1 MVDSTDHFEVSDSL
15 KAVRDVLETVKFPLP
30 TTHAEAGNDLLID
43 AIHQLDDYLIPR
55 YRNMDAP
62 ILAVIGGST
71 GSGKST
77 LINSLV
83 REHVAPASAVRP
95 TTRQP
100 MLMFNPAD
108 ERWFDDDRILPELQR
123 VHGTT
128 VHEQAQK
135 HISLHATETL
145 ASGLALIDSPDI
157 DSVAKE
163 NRELAAQL
171 LAAAD
176 LWVFVTTAARYA
188 DAIPWALLDE
198 AAERNIVVAIVLN
211 RVPRGQGAE
220 VRPDLVRRLNSRG
233 LGSAPLFVISEQE
246 FDELGFIRDDDVAS
260 LRDWLTALTRD
271 SAARSAV
278 VRQTLSG
285 AVANLTQSLST
296 IHDSYQEQIEAQ
308 DSLQWDIDHAC
319 EEALSGIDRALRD
332 GLLLRG
338 EVLARWQDI
347 VGTGTWTRVLEDGV
361 SRFRDRVTNWF
372 TGRSNDKE
380 AVAAI
385 EEGVQT
391 LLISQSEA
399 AILRISTAWQRV
411 GLIDTP
417 QISYTSEQRQEE
429 AATIV
434 RQWQEELYDLISAES
449 SSKKTTARFL
459 ALGVNAVGVALMI
472 TVFSATA
479 GLAGGEVAIAGGT
492 AVVAQRVLEAV
503 FGDDAVRRM
512 TKQATASL
520 HERAAS
526 FIEANIEDY
535 QRALHELSLDPT
547 IERSLAQ
554 VTTELRHVHNKER
567 TS

>member
-1 MVDSTDHFEVSDSL
+1 M
-15 KAVRDVLETVKFPLP
+15 RDVLETVKFPLP

-108 ERWFDDDRILPELQR
+108 ELWFDDDRILPELQR

-128 VHEQAQK
+128 VHKQAQK

-308 DSLQWDIDHAC
+308 ESLQWDIDHAC
-319 EEALSGIDRALRD
+319 EESLGGIDRALRN

-372 TGRSNDKE
+372 TGRTNDKE

-399 AILRISTAWQRV
+399 AILQISTAWQRA

-520 HERAAS
+520 HELAAS
-526 FIEANIEDY
+526 FIEANIEEY
-535 QRALHELSLDPT
+535 RRALHELSLDPT
-547 IERSLAQ
+547 IEHSLAQ

>member
-1 MVDSTDHFEVSDSL
+1 M
-15 KAVRDVLETVKFPLP
+15 RDVLETVKFPLP

-108 ERWFDDDRILPELQR
+108 ELWFDDDRILPELQR

-128 VHEQAQK
+128 VHKQAQK

-308 DSLQWDIDHAC
+308 ESLQWDIDHAC
-319 EEALSGIDRALRD
+319 EEALGGIDRALRN

-372 TGRSNDKE
+372 TGRTNDKE

-399 AILRISTAWQRV
+399 AILQISTAWQRA

-417 QISYTSEQRQEE
+417 QISYTSEQRHEE

-520 HERAAS
+520 HELAAS
-526 FIEANIEDY
+526 FIEANIEEY
-535 QRALHELSLDPT
+535 RRALHELSLDPT
-547 IERSLAQ
+547 IEHSLAQ